1 MHIQDDALKALWQ
14 ALKLLEKAQASHYL
28 LTKMR
33 DLIQLAEEEMGDSD
47 D

>member
-14 ALKLLEKAQASHYL
+14 ALKLLEKAEASHYL
-28 LTKMR
+28 LLRMR
-33 DLIQLAEEEMGDSD
+33 ELISLAEEEMDESD